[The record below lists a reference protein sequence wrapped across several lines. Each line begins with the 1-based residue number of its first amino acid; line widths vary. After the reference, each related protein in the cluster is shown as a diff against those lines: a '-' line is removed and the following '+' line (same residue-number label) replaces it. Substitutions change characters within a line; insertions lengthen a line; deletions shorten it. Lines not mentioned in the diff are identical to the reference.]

1 MEKLLS
7 TFEVSEILG
16 VSRET
21 LQKARTCRN
30 SNYRRFMKKNNDD
43 YNDIISKK
51 CDGIYLETIPFCH
64 IGSRV
69 FYFQEDISK
78 YIENIKRQ

>member
-16 VSRET
+16 ISRET
-21 LQKARTCRN
+21 LQKARTCR
-30 SNYRRFMKKNNDD
+30 SPSYRKFMEKNNDN
-43 YNDIISKK
+43 YNDIISRK
-51 CDGIYLETIPFCH
+51 CDGEHLDTIPFCR

-78 YIENIKRQ
+78 YIENIKKR